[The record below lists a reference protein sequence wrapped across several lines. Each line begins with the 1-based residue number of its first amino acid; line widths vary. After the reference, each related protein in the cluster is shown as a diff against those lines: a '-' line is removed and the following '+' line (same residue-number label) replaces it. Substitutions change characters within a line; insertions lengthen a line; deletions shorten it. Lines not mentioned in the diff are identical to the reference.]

1 MNHTNW
7 SRAVS
12 QLSARF
18 PNNARLNLAQVIAG
32 RAAWAH
38 FSMPPKRKTRTHADV
53 PTRDASPVRTTK
65 PPQTPLAALK
75 AAILR
80 RWPSLRIKA
89 GHEEIEN
96 PESALSQVRNDALLT
111 ASEAGVLWNCKRGT
125 SKLRWLELKKGL
137 RVRVPV
143 SEVGQNLMQLG
154 IEREPHIVN
163 AFHYTMNAEF
173 HKIFPEDQVETHLP
187 GPIVRLYPDDGFN
200 IAATPD
206 ALLTWSV
213 GEEAF
218 CIPLEVK
225 FFASKSYIPDQL
237 PTDYLA
243 QVLCQM
249 ICMRTRRALL
259 IGEALTENGYQRRV
273 WRLSASDELVRDFTT
288 RLRDIHKLLAA
299 DSGTWPRRSP
309 DEGARLQSMVE
320 GSGDDCTLLWQWLLA
335 EPTKLLRFSGG
346 SLLLAGHS

>member
-1 MNHTNW
+1 MSRSYW
-7 SRAVS
+7 SRAIS

-18 PNNARLNLAQVIAG
+18 PNNARLNPKWVIAEQFAL
-32 RAAWAH
+32 RH
-38 FSMPPKRKTRTHADV
+38 KYMPQKRKTRTNAKV
-53 PTRDASPVRTTK
+53 PSRDSSPAR
-65 PPQTPLAALK
+65 PAPLLPLAALK
-75 AAILR
+75 AAMLR

-89 GHEEIEN
+89 GHDEIEN

-125 SKLRWLELKKGL
+125 SKIRWLEIKKGL
-137 RVRVPV
+137 RSRAPV

-173 HKIFPEDQVETHLP
+173 HKIFPEDQLETHLP

-213 GEEAF
+213 GDEAF

-225 FFASKSYIPDQL
+225 FFASKSHIPDQL

-273 WRLSASDELVRDFTT
+273 WRLSASEELIRDFTA
-288 RLRDIHKLLAA
+288 RARDIHKLLNS
-299 DSGTWPRRSP
+299 DTGSWPRRSS
-309 DEGARLQSMVE
+309 DEGPQLQAMVE

-335 EPTKLLRFSGG
+335 KPSDLLRFSGG
-346 SLLLAGHS
+346 SLLFAGQS